1 MSTVVLGLR
10 HAMSLRARPTNTLS
24 TVPRSA
30 GKLDLPLEMAL
41 KILEYA
47 DSLNDVIALA
57 LTAPVFN
64 AVWIAY
70 KADVL
75 AAVVP
80 RSLECYAEA
89 LKLYN
94 TFQRLSHSEDE
105 DTLRRFQRILSA
117 ARIATSVRDHFCK
130 NYHSAGKG
138 RQGYTMT
145 SLELQRFISGFYY
158 TWKVVIIACFSDS
171 ETGLP
176 SNPELPGAQENFPV
190 CEITIMAQSSDARLG
205 VLLRRAYGIYTPH
218 DHMRY
223 ATYQRW
229 RNCCIALW
237 RNDDFFHQRHLLWAA
252 LRMRPEPYYS
262 AEDSCG
268 KYLEFLCEAR
278 RKLYQSP
285 EEHQAVS
292 LRLG

>member
-1 MSTVVLGLR
+1 MSTVLLGLR

-30 GKLDLPLEMAL
+30 RKIDLPLEMAL

-89 LKLYN
+89 LDLYN
-94 TFQRLSHSEDE
+94 TFQRLSDSKDE
-105 DTLRRFQRILSA
+105 DTVRRFQRLLAA
-117 ARIATSVRDHFCK
+117 ARIAASVRDHFRK
-130 NYHSAGKG
+130 TYHSAQKG
-138 RQGYTMT
+138 RPGYTMT

-158 TWKVVIIACFSDS
+158 LWKVVITACFSDS
-171 ETGLP
+171 DEGLP
-176 SNPELPGAQENFPV
+176 TDPELPAVQEIFSV
-190 CEITIMAQSSDARLG
+190 CEVTIMAHSSDARLG
-205 VLLRRAYGIYTPH
+205 VLLRRAYGIYTPQ

-229 RNCCIALW
+229 RNCCTALW
-237 RNDDFFHQRHLLWAA
+237 RNDDFHRQRHLLWRA
-252 LRMRPEPYYS
+252 LRMRPEPYFS
-262 AEDSCG
+262 AENSCG

-278 RKLYQSP
+278 RTMFAIV
-285 EEHQAVS
+285 H
-292 LRLG
+292 